1 MVCLF
6 HTYCQYFAPK
16 ELHRDTENYTK
27 RKDNGTIVKL
37 ALASLPSDVGVI
49 VRDRRVMQSVVEKVI
64 MMGD

>member
-16 ELHRDTENYTK
+16 ELHRDT
-27 RKDNGTIVKL
+27 
-37 ALASLPSDVGVI
+37 SDVGVI